1 MRFKSGNLDPA
12 NEPRGY
18 PVNKIDDELKA
29 IVQASAR
36 SSKICLKLTVTV
48 VSARLLASAFDVSLE
63 AISDHLRQVGKIK

>member
-36 SSKICLKLTVTV
+36 SSKICLKLTWH
-48 VSARLLASAFDVSLE
+48 RLLMLASKQYRT
-63 AISDHLRQVGKIK
+63 ICGKSEK